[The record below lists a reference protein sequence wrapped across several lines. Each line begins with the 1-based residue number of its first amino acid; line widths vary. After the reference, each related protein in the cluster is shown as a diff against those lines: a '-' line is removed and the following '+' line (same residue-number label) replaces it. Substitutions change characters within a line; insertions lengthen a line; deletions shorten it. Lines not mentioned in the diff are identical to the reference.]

1 MSKHDLLID
10 KFIGGTLSSDE
21 REVLKEWLLADESN
35 MSHFKNRLKETSR
48 EISVDFDAEQAYEKF
63 ISRIKPSTNRPKAHF
78 TLLKYAAIITILISI
93 GFLAKQRYGE
103 VQINS
108 FNKTVDK
115 QNQSSIENEVV
126 IKFSDGSTRKLT
138 ENEQDITADD
148 GVVVASKKGNTL
160 SFEVSTEE
168 RDVKTKFHEVF
179 IPNGQTF
186 KLKLSDGT
194 LVWLNAGSKL
204 RFPSH
209 FSKRE
214 EERMVYL
221 EGEAF
226 FEVSENKNHPFIVNT
241 QEVDIKVLGTKFNV
255 SSYDTDENIA
265 TTLVE
270 GAVSVYETRS
280 PENEI
285 LLSPNFQA
293 NYHKFGNSFEK
304 TKVNTDNYT
313 AWMQGRLIIDNLKF
327 SEILQ
332 RLERRYAVKFVNN
345 AVGLENEIYKGEFTD
360 EKIESVLK
368 TISLSTPF
376 RFEIN
381 QNIITIS
388 E

>member
-63 ISRIKPSTNRPKAHF
+63 ISRIKPSTNRPKAYF
-78 TLLKYAAIITILISI
+78 ALLKYAAIITVLISI

-108 FNKTVDK
+108 LNKTVDK

-138 ENEQDITADD
+138 ENDQDVTADD

-160 SFEVSTEE
+160 SFEVDEE
-168 RDVKTKFHEVF
+168 MKEGETQFHEVF

-293 NYHKFGNSFEK
+293 NYHKFGNSFDK

>member
-1 MSKHDLLID
+1 MSKHDLLIE

-48 EISVDFDAEQAYEKF
+48 EISVDFDAEQAYERF
-63 ISRIKPSTNRPKAHF
+63 ISRIKPSTNRPKTYF
-78 TLLKYAAIITILISI
+78 TILKYAAIITVLISI
-93 GFLAKQRYGE
+93 GFLTKQRFDE

-108 FNKTVDK
+108 FNKTVEK
-115 QNQSSIENEVV
+115 QNQSSIENEIV
-126 IKFSDGSTRKLT
+126 IKFSDGSTRKLS
-138 ENEQDITADD
+138 ENDQNITADD

-160 SFEVSTEE
+160 SFEVSAEE
-168 RDVKTKFHEVF
+168 RDAKTKFHEVL

-214 EERMVYL
+214 KERMVYL

-270 GAVSVYETRS
+270 GAVSVYETRT
-280 PENEI
+280 PDNEI

-293 NYHKFGNSFEK
+293 NYHKFGNSFDK

-345 AVGLENEIYKGEFTD
+345 VIGLENEIYKGEFTD

-376 RFEIN
+376 KFEIN

>member
-63 ISRIKPSTNRPKAHF
+63 ISRIKPSTNRPKAYF
-78 TLLKYAAIITILISI
+78 TLLKYAAIITVLISI

-108 FNKTVDK
+108 LNKTVDK

-138 ENEQDITADD
+138 ENDQDVTADD

-160 SFEVSTEE
+160 SFEVDEE
-168 RDVKTKFHEVF
+168 MKEGETQFHEVF

-293 NYHKFGNSFEK
+293 NYHKFGNSFDK

>member
-1 MSKHDLLID
+1 
-10 KFIGGTLSSDE
+10 
-21 REVLKEWLLADESN
+21 
-35 MSHFKNRLKETSR
+35 
-48 EISVDFDAEQAYEKF
+48 
-63 ISRIKPSTNRPKAHF
+63 
-78 TLLKYAAIITILISI
+78 
-93 GFLAKQRYGE
+93 
-103 VQINS
+103 
-108 FNKTVDK
+108 
-115 QNQSSIENEVV
+115 
-126 IKFSDGSTRKLT
+126 
-138 ENEQDITADD
+138 
-148 GVVVASKKGNTL
+148 
-160 SFEVSTEE
+160 
-168 RDVKTKFHEVF
+168 
-179 IPNGQTF
+179 
-186 KLKLSDGT
+186 
-194 LVWLNAGSKL
+194 
-204 RFPSH
+204 
-209 FSKRE
+209 
-214 EERMVYL
+214 MVYL